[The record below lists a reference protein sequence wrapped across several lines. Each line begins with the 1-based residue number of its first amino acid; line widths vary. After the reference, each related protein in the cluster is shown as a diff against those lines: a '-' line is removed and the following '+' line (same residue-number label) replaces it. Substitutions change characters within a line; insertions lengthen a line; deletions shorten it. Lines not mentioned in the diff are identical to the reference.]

1 MATIGKLAVQITADT
16 TGLKSGLNDAE
27 RTVTAKADAMSASI
41 AKIGAA
47 FAALGVVSTLKNLTV
62 EAINAADAFD
72 EMSEKTGVSVEKLS
86 SLAYAAKINGA
97 TVDDLGMAIRSLS
110 NKMVESLDPSSQAAQ
125 MFSSLGVSAVGAD
138 GTLRNVDDV
147 LSDLAG
153 TFSSMEDGAAKS
165 ALSIDLFSRAG
176 LSMIPVLNKGKDGLQ
191 ELRIE
196 AEKFGAVIGNDAA
209 KQAALFNENIDR
221 LNTLSTSLGKSIA
234 NALVPELNKL
244 INEFLTGIKYA
255 NGFWDALVTFG
266 TINPF
271 KDLQGNLKSTRDE
284 IDNLTAA
291 KKRYESTGADTTA
304 IDQALATEKRRLE
317 YLKDIERQQ
326 VLNDQGKDNQSAAEG
341 RRLGLSQPTKPP
353 APPKP
358 EATGKDSKD
367 DPLGD
372 WIDWVEA
379 EKQQADALLKQE
391 EARTAFLARN
401 AEAFKLS
408 SLSELEQEQ
417 FKHEEKL
424 RLLEEYLTREPE
436 MIGEYQ
442 GVKEQMASDH
452 EKRMLD
458 IRRKGMTDLQ
468 RFNEMS
474 YKDQTKTVA
483 SELANMTGAIATE
496 SRKAFEINKAASIAN
511 AVITTYEAA
520 NNAMAKYPVP
530 INFAMAA
537 ATVATGLARVSA
549 IKSQSFGG
557 GGSGGAGAAYAPSG
571 STAATGQTAMQG
583 VQGGGGVGQVI
594 TIQGVGAGDMFSGE
608 SVRGLIDQL
617 IEAQRNGSKVVLS

>member
-16 TGLKSGLNDAE
+16 TGLNQGLNSAEKTVSAFSDRMDGLASSLKTIAPLAVSAGAAFAFNMARALADSADRLDELSQRIGVSVEDLTRLQWAAQMSGASAETLTMALQKLSLNMANSKDPANESAAAFKALGIDISDADGSMRSQLE
-27 RTVTAKADAMSASI
+27 VMNDVADAFAGFKDGANKTAIAVQLFGRSGAELIPMLNGGSQSIKALAAESDKLGNTLSTNTGKAAAEFNDHLDRMAARASSVAKAIATPLLANLNALFSALERGVDRASLAGLAGDVVKLSNDLKALQARTSNPFVNQETLAKNIEETKAKLEVAKKAFKEADAAFTISLNPPAEPPKPTREAPSI
-41 AKIGAA
+41 AKI
-47 FAALGVVSTLKNLTV
+47 
-62 EAINAADAFD
+62 
-72 EMSEKTGVSVEKLS
+72 
-86 SLAYAAKINGA
+86 
-97 TVDDLGMAIRSLS
+97 
-110 NKMVESLDPSSQAAQ
+110 
-125 MFSSLGVSAVGAD
+125 
-138 GTLRNVDDV
+138 
-147 LSDLAG
+147 
-153 TFSSMEDGAAKS
+153 
-165 ALSIDLFSRAG
+165 
-176 LSMIPVLNKGKDGLQ
+176 
-191 ELRIE
+191 
-196 AEKFGAVIGNDAA
+196 
-209 KQAALFNENIDR
+209 
-221 LNTLSTSLGKSIA
+221 
-234 NALVPELNKL
+234 
-244 INEFLTGIKYA
+244 
-255 NGFWDALVTFG
+255 
-266 TINPF
+266 
-271 KDLQGNLKSTRDE
+271 
-284 IDNLTAA
+284 
-291 KKRYESTGADTTA
+291 
-304 IDQALATEKRRLE
+304 
-317 YLKDIERQQ
+317 
-326 VLNDQGKDNQSAAEG
+326 
-341 RRLGLSQPTKPP
+341 
-353 APPKP
+353 KP
-358 EATGKDSKD
+358 EEMK

-372 WIDWVEA
+372 FADKKVEEQA
-379 EKQQADALLKQE
+379 QRFAREEKMRDEMLQ
-391 EARTAFLARN
+391 RN
-401 AEAFKLS
+401 AEALKLA
-408 SLSELEQEQ
+408 SLSELDQEQ
-417 FKHEEKL
+417 FKYEEKL
-424 RLLEEYLTREPE
+424 RLLEEYLMREPE

-583 VQGGGGVGQVI
+583 VQGGGVGQVI